1 VPSVTAGGATRRPPA
16 RIAAV
21 ILDMDGLMIDTE
33 APVRRCCQQAAAA
46 MGFTLDLEFY
56 ERAIVGHSWP
66 DSDAALVA
74 HFGPTFPLEDF
85 KARFRGVWGD
95 YIALHGI
102 APKPGLFRFLT
113 MLETLNLKTAVA
125 TSTHQAEAD
134 AHLQAIGIR
143 ERFSVVVT
151 GDQIEKGKPA
161 PDIYLEAARRLNVPP
176 HSCVALEDSN
186 AGVVAAT
193 SAGMTTLLIPD
204 GDRQPSADARNR
216 AFSVL
221 PSLEE
226 AEALV
231 SSWLATDTRSSS
243 D

>member
-1 VPSVTAGGATRRPPA
+1 MTAVGATKRPPA
-16 RIAAV
+16 SIAAV

-33 APVRRCCQQAAAA
+33 APVRRCCQQAAATI
-46 MGFTLDLEFY
+46 GFTLDLEFY
-56 ERAIVGHSWP
+56 ERAIVGHSWR

-85 KARFRGVWGD
+85 KARFRDVWSD

-113 MLETLNLKTAVA
+113 MLETFNVQTAVA
-125 TSTHQAEAD
+125 TSTHQAETE
-134 AHLQAIGIR
+134 AHLHAVGIR

-151 GDQIEKGKPA
+151 GDQIEQGKPA

-176 HSCVALEDSN
+176 GACVALEDSN
-186 AGVVAAT
+186 AGVIAAT

-204 GDRQPSADARNR
+204 GDRQPSTDARNR
-216 AFSVL
+216 AFRVL
-221 PSLEE
+221 PSLDE

-231 SSWLATDTRSSS
+231 SSWLAFDRFSSS
-243 D
+243 GS